1 MFNDLREVLREF
13 FKKLVT
19 SRLFAL
25 TMAFGLLF
33 AILVVRLFQLQI
45 VEGQSYLDEY
55 MVLTKKDLKTN
66 STRGNIY
73 DRNGYVLASNE
84 LAYNVTVQDIG
95 ALGDNNDWNL
105 MLKEMVE
112 ILKKHGESVQGS
124 FEIGLDF
131 DGNVVFTSAS
141 EAARKRFLRDYYGL
155 TSVDLLTDRDGDYP
169 ADITARELLDHAM
182 KSYKLDEVKDE
193 DGNPVEIT
201 DQMAIDIIN
210 IRYAMRF
217 IAYQKYEKTTVAT
230 QVSDETVADI
240 LEHSAD
246 LPGVGV
252 EESNVRVYN
261 DSIYFSH
268 IVGYTGKITEERM
281 EELNGTGGD
290 YTLNDTVGRTGVEY
304 SMETELQGKK
314 GSMTAYVDN
323 MGRILETSDVVEPT
337 AGNDVYLTI
346 DRDLQVGI
354 YHLLE
359 RQLAGILVSKI
370 VDREVDPSEFAKASQ
385 ILIPINDVYFQLIN
399 NNVLSMDD
407 FASPEASDTERGIH
421 NKFTAA
427 QSDILGQIRGELE
440 SSRSTAMKDLTPEMA
455 SYMQYIYS
463 YLSGSDVGIIISSAI
478 DRDSAEYAAWTAGEL
493 SLRDFLYYG
502 IANSWIDTTKLN
514 IESRYSDA
522 DDVFG
527 ALTDYLFEK
536 LPENRAFSKKIY
548 ENLINGG
555 VITGKELC
563 LALYDQNI
571 LAYDEN
577 EVRLLR
583 DNGPAYAFNFM
594 VNKISNVEITPA
606 QLALD
611 PCMASCVVT
620 DVNTGQVLALVS
632 YPGYDTN
639 RISDP
644 EYLSRLNADLSY
656 PLRNNATQTKK
667 APGSTFK
674 PITAIAALEEG
685 VVGLDEL
692 ITCTGQYEEVA
703 LPIKCW
709 IYPGHHGPLNV
720 VGGLG
725 NSCNYFMSEVAH
737 RMSTDEQGNYVPSK
751 GLETIGKYAAMFGLD
766 HTSGIEIS
774 ESEPEITKDDP
785 ERSSIGQGTNS
796 FTNVQ
801 LSRYIAAVANRG
813 TVFELSLIS
822 QVTDS
827 RGGLVKGYTPRV
839 SSRLD
844 FADSTWNAVQE
855 GMRQV
860 IATGSAKNI
869 FDGLEV
875 DVAGKTGTAEEVKTR
890 GNHAFFV
897 SFAPY
902 QNPEI
907 AVTVNI
913 PYGYSSGNA
922 ATVAKSVY
930 RFYYGYT
937 TLDDIISQGALSA
950 SNDLIQD

>member
-1 MFNDLREVLREF
+1 MLREF

-169 ADITARELLDHAM
+169 ADITARKLLDHAM

-193 DGNPVEIT
+193 DGNLVEIT

-281 EELNGTGGD
+281 EELNETGGD

-427 QSDILGQIRGELE
+427 HMMYRWIKH
-440 SSRSTAMKDLTPEMA
+440 SSTVTTMKW
-455 SYMQYIYS
+455 
-463 YLSGSDVGIIISSAI
+463 SS
-478 DRDSAEYAAWTAGEL
+478 L
-493 SLRDFLYYG
+493 
-502 IANSWIDTTKLN
+502 
-514 IESRYSDA
+514 
-522 DDVFG
+522 
-527 ALTDYLFEK
+527 
-536 LPENRAFSKKIY
+536 
-548 ENLINGG
+548 
-555 VITGKELC
+555 
-563 LALYDQNI
+563 
-571 LAYDEN
+571 
-577 EVRLLR
+577 
-583 DNGPAYAFNFM
+583 
-594 VNKISNVEITPA
+594 
-606 QLALD
+606 
-611 PCMASCVVT
+611 
-620 DVNTGQVLALVS
+620 
-632 YPGYDTN
+632 
-639 RISDP
+639 
-644 EYLSRLNADLSY
+644 
-656 PLRNNATQTKK
+656 
-667 APGSTFK
+667 
-674 PITAIAALEEG
+674 
-685 VVGLDEL
+685 
-692 ITCTGQYEEVA
+692 
-703 LPIKCW
+703 
-709 IYPGHHGPLNV
+709 
-720 VGGLG
+720 
-725 NSCNYFMSEVAH
+725 SEVFW
-737 RMSTDEQGNYVPSK
+737 EK
-751 GLETIGKYAAMFGLD
+751 F
-766 HTSGIEIS
+766 
-774 ESEPEITKDDP
+774 
-785 ERSSIGQGTNS
+785 
-796 FTNVQ
+796 
-801 LSRYIAAVANRG
+801 
-813 TVFELSLIS
+813 
-822 QVTDS
+822 
-827 RGGLVKGYTPRV
+827 
-839 SSRLD
+839 
-844 FADSTWNAVQE
+844 
-855 GMRQV
+855 
-860 IATGSAKNI
+860 
-869 FDGLEV
+869 
-875 DVAGKTGTAEEVKTR
+875 
-890 GNHAFFV
+890 
-897 SFAPY
+897 
-902 QNPEI
+902 
-907 AVTVNI
+907 
-913 PYGYSSGNA
+913 
-922 ATVAKSVY
+922 
-930 RFYYGYT
+930 
-937 TLDDIISQGALSA
+937 
-950 SNDLIQD
+950 

>member
-1 MFNDLREVLREF
+1 
-13 FKKLVT
+13 
-19 SRLFAL
+19 
-25 TMAFGLLF
+25 MAFGLLF

-169 ADITARELLDHAM
+169 ADITARKLLDHAM

-193 DGNPVEIT
+193 DGNLVEIT

-281 EELNGTGGD
+281 EELNETGGD

-370 VDREVDPSEFAKASQ
+370 VDREVDPSEFAKH
-385 ILIPINDVYFQLIN
+385 
-399 NNVLSMDD
+399 
-407 FASPEASDTERGIH
+407 R
-421 NKFTAA
+421 
-427 QSDILGQIRGELE
+427 
-440 SSRSTAMKDLTPEMA
+440 RS
-455 SYMQYIYS
+455 
-463 YLSGSDVGIIISSAI
+463 
-478 DRDSAEYAAWTAGEL
+478 
-493 SLRDFLYYG
+493 
-502 IANSWIDTTKLN
+502 
-514 IESRYSDA
+514 
-522 DDVFG
+522 
-527 ALTDYLFEK
+527 
-536 LPENRAFSKKIY
+536 
-548 ENLINGG
+548 
-555 VITGKELC
+555 
-563 LALYDQNI
+563 
-571 LAYDEN
+571 
-577 EVRLLR
+577 
-583 DNGPAYAFNFM
+583 
-594 VNKISNVEITPA
+594 
-606 QLALD
+606 
-611 PCMASCVVT
+611 
-620 DVNTGQVLALVS
+620 
-632 YPGYDTN
+632 
-639 RISDP
+639 
-644 EYLSRLNADLSY
+644 
-656 PLRNNATQTKK
+656 
-667 APGSTFK
+667 
-674 PITAIAALEEG
+674 
-685 VVGLDEL
+685 
-692 ITCTGQYEEVA
+692 
-703 LPIKCW
+703 
-709 IYPGHHGPLNV
+709 
-720 VGGLG
+720 
-725 NSCNYFMSEVAH
+725 
-737 RMSTDEQGNYVPSK
+737 
-751 GLETIGKYAAMFGLD
+751 
-766 HTSGIEIS
+766 
-774 ESEPEITKDDP
+774 
-785 ERSSIGQGTNS
+785 
-796 FTNVQ
+796 
-801 LSRYIAAVANRG
+801 
-813 TVFELSLIS
+813 
-822 QVTDS
+822 
-827 RGGLVKGYTPRV
+827 
-839 SSRLD
+839 
-844 FADSTWNAVQE
+844 
-855 GMRQV
+855 
-860 IATGSAKNI
+860 
-869 FDGLEV
+869 
-875 DVAGKTGTAEEVKTR
+875 
-890 GNHAFFV
+890 
-897 SFAPY
+897 
-902 QNPEI
+902 
-907 AVTVNI
+907 
-913 PYGYSSGNA
+913 
-922 ATVAKSVY
+922 
-930 RFYYGYT
+930 
-937 TLDDIISQGALSA
+937 
-950 SNDLIQD
+950 